1 MMSDKANLLDI
12 DSMMDV
18 VAMYKCKFCDHTM
31 ESSAAMKNHISEHL
45 LPARNL
51 SYSQVDFY
59 PMHIVKSKSIRFY
72 PFSNIWEG
80 MECTVQCCFFFICI
94 RILFYSL
101 RTRIQCQ
108 LLGISATILKLS
120 TSSVQVSL
128 IALKVSTILKHVITV
143 PNLTI

>member
-1 MMSDKANLLDI
+1 MICRTTLMMSDKANLLDI

-80 MECTVQCCFFFICI
+80 MECTVQCCFFLYVFVYCFTAWE
-94 RILFYSL
+94 RESSANFWEYQLRYSSYRRARCKYL
-101 RTRIQCQ
+101 W
-108 LLGISATILKLS
+108 
-120 TSSVQVSL
+120 
-128 IALKVSTILKHVITV
+128 
-143 PNLTI
+143 